1 MKIYLDDNL
10 TDRTLAA
17 LLVKAGHAVV
27 QPAAAGL
34 AGASDPRHLEYSIRQ
49 GLAVLTSD
57 RDDFRELHDLVLAAG
72 GAHPGIFVVRYD
84 NDPTRDMK
92 PRHIVAAI
100 ATLLR
105 SGAPAVNQFIVLN
118 QWR

>member
-10 TDRTLAA
+10 AGQTLGA
-17 LLVKAGHAVV
+17 LLIKAGHTVV
-27 QPAAAGL
+27 QPAAGGL
-34 AGASDPRHLEYSIRQ
+34 AGASDARHLEYAIRQ
-49 GLAVLTSD
+49 GLTALTRD
-57 RDDFRELHDLVLAAG
+57 RDDFRELHDLVLTAG
-72 GAHPGIFVVRYD
+72 GAHPGILVVRYD

-100 ATLLR
+100 AKLVR
-105 SGAPAVNQFIVLN
+105 SGAPVVNQFIVLN

>member
-17 LLVKAGHAVV
+17 LLTKAGRMVV

-34 AGASDPRHLEYSIRQ
+34 AGASDPRRPEYAIRQ
-49 GLAVLTSD
+49 GLTVLTSD
-57 RDDFRELHDLVLAAG
+57 CDDFRELHQLVLTAG
-72 GAHPGIFVVRYD
+72 GSHPGILVVRFE
-84 NDPTRDMK
+84 NNPARDMK
-92 PRHIVAAI
+92 PKHIVAAI
-100 ATLLR
+100 GKLIR
-105 SGAPAVNQFIVLN
+105 SGSPVTNQFIVLN